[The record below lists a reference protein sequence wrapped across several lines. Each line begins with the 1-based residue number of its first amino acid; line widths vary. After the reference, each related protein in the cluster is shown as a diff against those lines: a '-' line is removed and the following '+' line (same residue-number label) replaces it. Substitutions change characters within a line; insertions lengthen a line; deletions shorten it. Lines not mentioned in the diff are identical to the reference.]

1 MKPRSKRDLERL
13 QAEAARAVGMLA
25 AIELEARAHQNHQRA
40 DAVGSVKRDL
50 AKALKGERTGFDWAG
65 GRGQWLEG
73 QKAA

>member
-13 QAEAARAVGMLA
+13 QFESARAVNMLGA
-25 AIELEARAHQNHQRA
+25 LELEALAHQNHQRA

-50 AKALKGERTGFDWAG
+50 QKALDGKTTGFDHFG

-73 QKAA
+73 RAA

>member
-1 MKPRSKRDLERL
+1 MKPRSKRDSERL

-25 AIELEARAHQNHQRA
+25 AIELEALSQQNHSRA
-40 DAVGSVKRDL
+40 DAIGRVKVDL

-73 QKAA
+73 KTA

>member
-13 QAEAARAVGMLA
+13 QFESARAVNMLGA
-25 AIELEARAHQNHQRA
+25 LEMEALAHQNHQRA
-40 DAVGSVKRDL
+40 EAVGKVKRDL

-73 QKAA
+73 RAA

>member
-40 DAVGSVKRDL
+40 DAVGRVKSDL
-50 AKALKGERTGFDWAG
+50 AKALKGERTGFDWGG
-65 GRGQWLEG
+65 GRGKWLEG
-73 QKAA
+73 RAA